1 MKPVR
6 TLVVITDG
14 AKAVFY
20 RNDGPGK
27 GLTALDDLKMTTD
40 VPPTREIMSDRPG
53 RSFSSVG
60 PGRSSIEP
68 RTDPHE
74 LEETRFAKGVLE
86 QIEAAMGRD
95 VADKLVLVAAPKTLG
110 EMRKAMPK
118 SLADNLTATLDKDLT
133 KTPANELPKHL
144 EGVLAV

>member
-27 GLTALDDLKMTTD
+27 GLTALDEFKMTND
-40 VPPTREIMSDRPG
+40 APPTREIMSDRPG
-53 RSFSSVG
+53 RSFNSVG
-60 PGRSSIEP
+60 QGRSGMEP
-68 RTDPHE
+68 RTDAHD
-74 LEETRFAKGVLE
+74 LEETKFAHGVLS
-86 QIEAAMGRD
+86 QIEAAMSRN
-95 VADKLVLVAAPKTLG
+95 VADKLVLVAAPRTLG

-118 SLADNLTATLDKDLT
+118 SLANHLTATLDKDLT
-133 KTPANELPKHL
+133 KTPASELPKHL